1 MGKQFEFYSHKN
13 DDEMIANTL
22 RSVFGELLCVPHYKG
37 DLSPFDICANDRK
50 MYLTGKSFQ
59 QYISYYTHE
68 YYDGTTA
75 EVLDYVKS
83 PVLEYRVPF
92 QREDMAYI
100 AGRFYCCSDN
110 NDFSQM
116 VSKFFRKI
124 KKKFL
129 YVKFWKCYI
138 SNFDCSLWQID
149 DWGLYTA
156 KSPIYINSLGS
167 DFNVWFDVDGESFP
181 TDKQLVAWAGFCNIN
196 SNEIKEMMIDGLT
209 KLVDKMDVLPND
221 VEPEFGPI
229 YRPMA
234 ISRNAKRSIEAVR
247 HSRKTLGK
255 VAKSTLKCNSVV
267 VPLQDKAP
275 VRFIVMN
282 FEIGRRPYEMEAVFC
297 NERMLMVGEN
307 SGIWTRLEW
316 INEFNVPMFN
326 IGTALHPYWRP
337 E

>member
-1 MGKQFEFYSHKN
+1 MEEKN
-13 DDEMIANTL
+13 
-22 RSVFGELLCVPHYKG
+22 
-37 DLSPFDICANDRK
+37 
-50 MYLTGKSFQ
+50 
-59 QYISYYTHE
+59 
-68 YYDGTTA
+68 
-75 EVLDYVKS
+75 
-83 PVLEYRVPF
+83 
-92 QREDMAYI
+92 
-100 AGRFYCCSDN
+100 
-110 NDFSQM
+110 
-116 VSKFFRKI
+116 
-124 KKKFL
+124 
-129 YVKFWKCYI
+129 YI

-229 YRPMA
+229 Y
-234 ISRNAKRSIEAVR
+234 SRNAKRSIEAVR

-297 NERMLMVGEN
+297 NEKMLMVGEN

>member
-1 MGKQFEFYSHKN
+1 MGKQFEFYSYKN

-116 VSKFFRKI
+116 VSKFF
-124 KKKFL
+124 
-129 YVKFWKCYI
+129 VKSKR
-138 SNFDCSLWQID
+138 NF
-149 DWGLYTA
+149 YT
-156 KSPIYINSLGS
+156 
-167 DFNVWFDVDGESFP
+167 
-181 TDKQLVAWAGFCNIN
+181 
-196 SNEIKEMMIDGLT
+196 
-209 KLVDKMDVLPND
+209 
-221 VEPEFGPI
+221 
-229 YRPMA
+229 
-234 ISRNAKRSIEAVR
+234 
-247 HSRKTLGK
+247 
-255 VAKSTLKCNSVV
+255 
-267 VPLQDKAP
+267 
-275 VRFIVMN
+275 
-282 FEIGRRPYEMEAVFC
+282 
-297 NERMLMVGEN
+297 
-307 SGIWTRLEW
+307 
-316 INEFNVPMFN
+316 
-326 IGTALHPYWRP
+326 
-337 E
+337 